1 MTKPWSGIKPKRQAN
16 AKANPTMA
24 RRIVIIGANASGVE
38 AASAAR
44 KKDRTA
50 EITLVTQEKNA
61 GYSRC
66 GLPFVIGGQI
76 ANFKDLIVYPPAYF
90 QMLKLNL
97 RTETKA
103 TAINTKDKT
112 VTIQIKEGT
121 TETLPYDSLVIATG
135 ADSFMPPI
143 KGKEKQGILSLRGIE
158 DGEKIEAAVRAGAK
172 SAVIMGAGLIGLEV
186 GVGLIERG
194 LKVAVVEMLP
204 QILPQLL
211 DADMAKLVQQHLEEK
226 GMRILLGKGVEEFLG
241 EDKVTAVKAGD
252 DVIEA
257 DLFISAFGVRANT
270 KLAVEAGIPLGESK
284 AIKTNGRME
293 TDVKDV
299 YAVGDCAEAPNIV
312 THRPMC
318 AQLGT
323 IAVRQGKV
331 AGANAG
337 GDYSLFSGVLA
348 SAVTR
353 LFEIEAGNTGLT
365 ETAAQRNRIEVVTGA
380 ISSKTKADYFPG
392 AKPIKVKLVVEKESQ
407 RIIGAQ
413 VIGGEEVTQRINCL
427 SFAIQQGMTVRELAK
442 ADTAYAPPLCE
453 TWEPMVLAAEMVLMK
468 LR

>member
-1 MTKPWSGIKPKRQAN
+1 
-16 AKANPTMA
+16 MA
-24 RRIVIIGANASGVE
+24 RHLIIIGANAAGIE

-44 KKDRTA
+44 KKDRAA
-50 EITLVTQEKNA
+50 EITLITSERNA

-76 ANFKDLIVYPPAYF
+76 PNFKDLIVYPPAYF

-97 RTETKA
+97 RNETKA
-103 TAINTKDKT
+103 TIINTKEKT
-112 VTIQIKEGT
+112 VTVLTKEGVN
-121 TETLPYDSLVIATG
+121 ETLPYDSLVIATG

-143 KGKEKQGILSLRGIE
+143 KGREKLGILSLRGIV
-158 DGEKIEAAVRAGAK
+158 DGEKIDAAVKAGAK

-186 GVGLIERG
+186 GVGLMERG
-194 LKVAVVEMLP
+194 LKVIILEMLP

-211 DADMAKLVQQHLEEK
+211 DADMAKLVQEHLEEK
-226 GMRILLGKGVEEFLG
+226 GMRILTNKGVEEFLG
-241 EDKVTAVKAGD
+241 EDKVTAVMAGGER
-252 DVIEA
+252 IEA

-270 KLAVEAGIPLGESK
+270 KLAVDAGIPLGESR

-299 YAVGDCAEAPNIV
+299 YAVGDCAEAPNLI
-312 THRPMC
+312 THKPMC

-337 GDYSLFSGVLA
+337 GGYSQFGGILA

-365 ETAAQRNRIEVVTGA
+365 ETSASRNRIEVVTGA

-392 AKPIKVKLVVEKESQ
+392 AKPIKIKLIVEKESQ
-407 RIIGAQ
+407 RIIGGQ
-413 VIGGEEVTQRINCL
+413 VVGGEEVTQRINCL
-427 SFAIQQGMTVRELAK
+427 SFAIQKGMSIRELAK
-442 ADTAYAPPLCE
+442 ADTAYAPPLNE
-453 TWEPMVLAAEMVLMK
+453 TWEPMILAAEMVLMK

>member
-1 MTKPWSGIKPKRQAN
+1 
-16 AKANPTMA
+16 MA
-24 RRIVIIGANASGVE
+24 RRIIVIGANASGIE

-44 KKDRTA
+44 KKDRAA
-50 EITLVTQEKNA
+50 EITLITNEKNA

-97 RTETKA
+97 RSETKA
-103 TAINTKDKT
+103 TAINTKEKT
-112 VTIQIKEGT
+112 VTISTKEGA
-121 TETLPYDSLVIATG
+121 TEVLPYDSLVIATG

-143 KGKEKQGILSLRGIE
+143 KGREKPGILSLRGIE
-158 DGEKIEAAVRAGAK
+158 DGEKIDAAVKAGAK

-186 GVGLIERG
+186 GVGLMERG
-194 LKVAVVEMLP
+194 LKVTILEMLP
-204 QILPQLL
+204 QILPQML
-211 DADMAKLVQQHLEEK
+211 DAEIAKMVQEHLQEK
-226 GMRILLGKGVEEFLG
+226 GMTILTSKGVEEFLG
-241 EDKVTAVKAGD
+241 EDKVTAVMAGGEK
-252 DVIEA
+252 IEA

-270 KLAVEAGIPLGESK
+270 RLAVEAGIPLGEAR

-293 TDVKDV
+293 TEVKDV
-299 YAVGDCAEAPNIV
+299 YAVGDCAEAPNII
-312 THRPMC
+312 THKPMC

-331 AGANAG
+331 AGTNAG
-337 GDYSLFSGVLA
+337 GDYSQFSGVLA
-348 SAVTR
+348 SAVTM
-353 LFEIEAGNTGLT
+353 LFEIQVGNTGLT
-365 ETAAQRNRIEVVTGA
+365 ETAAARNRLEVVTGT
-380 ISSKTKADYFPG
+380 INSKTRADYFPG

-407 RIIGAQ
+407 RIIGGQ

-427 SFAIQQGMTVRELAK
+427 SFAIQKGMTVRELAK

>member
-1 MTKPWSGIKPKRQAN
+1 MV
-16 AKANPTMA
+16 
-24 RRIVIIGANASGVE
+24 RRIIIIGANASGVE

-50 EITLVTQEKNA
+50 EITLITQEVNA

-66 GLPFVIGGQI
+66 GLPFVIGGTI
-76 ANFKDLIVYPPAYF
+76 SAFRDLIVYPPAYF

-103 TAINTKDKT
+103 LAINTKEKT
-112 VTIQIKEGT
+112 VNVQSTGGPV
-121 TETLPYDSLVIATG
+121 ETLAYDALVIATG

-143 KGKEKQGILSLRGIE
+143 KGREKPGILSLRDIE
-158 DGEKIEAAVRAGAK
+158 DGEKIDAAVKAGAK

-186 GVGLIERG
+186 GVGLMERG
-194 LKVAVVEMLP
+194 LTVTIVELLP

-211 DADMAKLVQQHLEEK
+211 DADMAKMVQEHLESK
-226 GMRILLGKGVEEFLG
+226 GMRILTRKGVEEFIG
-241 EDKVTAVKAGD
+241 EEKVTAVIAGGEK
-252 DVIEA
+252 IEA
-257 DLFISAFGVRANT
+257 DFFVSAFGVRANT
-270 KLAVEAGIPLGESK
+270 KLAVEAGIPLGESR

-293 TDVKDV
+293 TEVRDV
-299 YAVGDCAEAPNIV
+299 YAVGDCAEAPSII
-312 THRPMC
+312 THRPTC

-331 AGANAG
+331 AGTNAG
-337 GDYSLFSGVLA
+337 GGYSQFSGVLA
-348 SAVTR
+348 SAVTM
-353 LFEIEAGNTGLT
+353 LFEIQAGNTGLT
-365 ETAAQRNRIEVVTGA
+365 ETGAERNRIEVVTGA
-380 ISSKTKADYFPG
+380 ISSKTRADYFPG

-407 RIIGAQ
+407 RIVGGQ

-427 SFAIQQGMTVRELAK
+427 SFAIQKGMTVRELSK

-453 TWEPMVLAAEMVLMK
+453 TWEPMVLAAELVLMK

>member
-1 MTKPWSGIKPKRQAN
+1 MV
-16 AKANPTMA
+16 
-24 RRIVIIGANASGVE
+24 RRIVVVGANASGVD

-50 EITLVTQEKNA
+50 EITLVTQEKYA

-76 ANFKDLIVYPPAYF
+76 ANFKDLIVYPPAFF

-103 TAINTKDKT
+103 TAINTKEKT
-112 VTIQIKEGT
+112 VTVQTKEGA

-135 ADSFMPPI
+135 ADSFLPPI
-143 KGKEKQGILSLRGIE
+143 KGREKQGILSLRGIE
-158 DGEKIEAAVRAGAK
+158 DGERIDAAVRAGAK
-172 SAVIMGAGLIGLEV
+172 SAVIMGAGLIGLEL
-186 GVGLIERG
+186 GVGLMERG
-194 LKVAVVEMLP
+194 LQVTVVELLP

-211 DADMAKLVQQHLEEK
+211 DADMAKLVAEHLELK
-226 GMRILLGKGVEEFLG
+226 GMKILTSMGVEEFLG
-241 EDKVTAVKAGD
+241 DQKVTAVKAGGQI
-252 DVIEA
+252 IEA

-270 KLAVEAGIPLGESK
+270 KLAADAGIPLGETR
-284 AIKTNGRME
+284 AIKTNARME
-293 TDVKDV
+293 TEVRDVF
-299 YAVGDCAEAPNIV
+299 AVGDCAEAPNII
-312 THRPMC
+312 THKQCC

-323 IAVRQGKV
+323 VAVRQGKV

-337 GDYSLFSGVLA
+337 GDYALFGGVLA
-348 SAVTR
+348 SAVTQ

-365 ETAAQRNRIEVVTGA
+365 ETAAAKNRIEVVTGA
-380 ISSKTKADYFPG
+380 ISSKTRADYFPG
-392 AKPIKVKLVVEKESQ
+392 AKPIKIKLVVEKESQ
-407 RIIGAQ
+407 RIVGGQI
-413 VIGGEEVTQRINCL
+413 VGGEEVTQRINCL
-427 SFAIQQGMTVRELAK
+427 SFAIQKGMTVRELAK

-453 TWEPMVLAAEMVLMK
+453 TWEPLVLAAEMVLMK